1 MLVSIYIYI
10 HTSMLYVHVCMY
22 ACLYMYEC
30 INSCI
35 DMNSC
40 MHVCMHT
47 HICMQMYIYRESCMH
62 SCMPAWMHV
71 CVCIYIYMCVDQQ
84 RDCDNREGHLAM
96 AGFVRG
102 STKVHICESILIQM
116 HLHMHMLST
125 NA

>member
-1 MLVSIYIYI
+1 MHACMHAHTHMYADVYIQREL
-10 HTSMLYVHVCMY
+10 HAFMY
-22 ACLYMYEC
+22 ACM
-30 INSCI
+30 
-35 DMNSC
+35 DAC
-40 MHVCMHT
+40 M
-47 HICMQMYIYRESCMH
+47 
-62 SCMPAWMHV
+62 
-71 CVCIYIYMCVDQQ
+71 CVYIYIYMCVDQQ